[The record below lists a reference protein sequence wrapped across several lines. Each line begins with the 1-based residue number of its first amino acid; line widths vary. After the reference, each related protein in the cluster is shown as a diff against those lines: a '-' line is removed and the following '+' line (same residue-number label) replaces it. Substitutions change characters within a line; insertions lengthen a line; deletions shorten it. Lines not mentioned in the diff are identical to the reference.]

1 MSASANSTLSLVRK
15 IRISLLDRLDRGQD
29 HEDSNACVLIRGAA
43 GSGGKDNAELAL
55 VADTDGGLG
64 DNDCFLGETLR
75 WGVSCT

>member
-1 MSASANSTLSLVRK
+1 MMICVGLER
-15 IRISLLDRLDRGQD
+15 
-29 HEDSNACVLIRGAA
+29 VLIRGAA